1 MIEDEDTG
9 SALRSL
15 YEPQGGVRAIFAS
28 KVADY
33 IASRPDYPDAL
44 FDALAQN
51 CGLPDGATI
60 ADIGAG
66 TGLLT
71 QGLLTRGYR
80 TVAVEPNPAMRA
92 ACDLHCT
99 AFAGYRSVEGCA
111 ESIPLGAGSV
121 DLITAAQAFH
131 WFEVE
136 RARAECLRVLAPH
149 GRVALIWNDR
159 VSSDPLHVELDGVFA
174 RFGGAK
180 RSALVAHEDR
190 SDVPRFFSGAPVE
203 ALSWPHEHRI
213 GAEGLAC
220 LAFSRSYMPDRATPD
235 GQAVARELR
244 RIFGRF
250 EVNAA
255 VTVRYRTIL
264 ILGRPDHSAPH
275 LNHD

>member
-1 MIEDEDTG
+1 MIGNEDTG

-15 YEPQGGVRAIFAS
+15 YEPEGGVRAIFAS

-33 IASRPDYPDAL
+33 IASRPGYPDAL
-44 FDALAQN
+44 FDVLGQKSALRH
-51 CGLPDGATI
+51 GATV

-80 TVAVEPNPAMRA
+80 TIAVEPNPAMRA
-92 ACDLHCT
+92 ACDFHCGT
-99 AFAGYRSVEGCA
+99 FAGYRSMEGCA
-111 ESIPLGAGSV
+111 ESIPLDAGSV
-121 DLITAAQAFH
+121 DLVTAAQAFH

-159 VSSDPLHVELDGVFA
+159 VSSDPLHVELDRVFA
-174 RFGGAK
+174 EFGGAK
-180 RSALVAHEDR
+180 RSALVTHEDR
-190 SDVPRFFSGAPVE
+190 SDVPRFFGGAPVE

-213 GAEGLAC
+213 GEEGLAC

-235 GQAVARELR
+235 GQAAAVQLR
-244 RIFGRF
+244 RVFDRF
-250 EVNAA
+250 QADAA

-264 ILGRPDHSAPH
+264 IFGRPNH
-275 LNHD
+275 LASHLSHD